1 MASGFALNREI
12 CLTSVA
18 QLAWEPAFYPALPQC
33 SNHAQANVTPPLPH
47 ANRQEMSEATFTIT
61 ELSREFDVTP
71 RTIRYY
77 EDQGLLFPQRS
88 GLQRV
93 YAKRDR
99 TRLKLAL
106 RGKRLGLSL
115 AEIKGMIDMYD
126 TAQDEEGQLVKFLA
140 ALAQRR
146 AALEQQREDIEAL
159 LAEINGFELQC
170 RELLAA
176 EAPRVTR
183 AKSKRSR
190 RAA

>member
-1 MASGFALNREI
+1 
-12 CLTSVA
+12 
-18 QLAWEPAFYPALPQC
+18 
-33 SNHAQANVTPPLPH
+33 
-47 ANRQEMSEATFTIT
+47 MSEATFTIT

-115 AEIKGMIDMYD
+115 AEIKSMIDMYD

-159 LAEINGFELQC
+159 LAEISGFEQQC
-170 RELLAA
+170 RELLDEEVPRGAA
-176 EAPRVTR
+176 KKTKR
-183 AKSKRSR
+183 AR

>member
-1 MASGFALNREI
+1 
-12 CLTSVA
+12 
-18 QLAWEPAFYPALPQC
+18 
-33 SNHAQANVTPPLPH
+33 
-47 ANRQEMSEATFTIT
+47 MSEATFSIT

-77 EDQGLLFPQRS
+77 EDQGLLFPRRS

-115 AEIKGMIDMYD
+115 AEIKSMITMYD
-126 TAQDEEGQLVKFLA
+126 TAQDEEGQLVEFLA

-146 AALEQQREDIEAL
+146 AALERQREDIEAL
-159 LAEINGFELQC
+159 LAEISGFEQQC
-170 RELLAA
+170 RELLKA
-176 EAPRVTR
+176 ETPPRG
-183 AKSKRSR
+183 AKKKAKPAR

>member
-1 MASGFALNREI
+1 
-12 CLTSVA
+12 
-18 QLAWEPAFYPALPQC
+18 
-33 SNHAQANVTPPLPH
+33 
-47 ANRQEMSEATFTIT
+47 MSEATFSIT

-77 EDQGLLFPQRS
+77 EDQGLLSPQRA

-93 YAKRDR
+93 YTKRDR

-115 AEIKGMIDMYD
+115 AEIKSMIDMYD
-126 TAQDEEGQLVKFLA
+126 TVQDEEGQLVKFLA

-159 LAEINGFELQC
+159 LAEISGFEQQC

-176 EAPRVTR
+176 EAPRG
-183 AKSKRSR
+183 AKAKKRTR

>member
-1 MASGFALNREI
+1 
-12 CLTSVA
+12 
-18 QLAWEPAFYPALPQC
+18 
-33 SNHAQANVTPPLPH
+33 
-47 ANRQEMSEATFTIT
+47 MSESTFTIT

-77 EDQGLLFPQRS
+77 EDQGLLFPERS

-115 AEIKGMIDMYD
+115 AEIKSMIDMYD

-146 AALEQQREDIEAL
+146 AALERQREDIEAL
-159 LAEINGFELQC
+159 LTEISGFEQQC
-170 RELLAA
+170 RQLLEE
-176 EAPRVTR
+176 EAPR
-183 AKSKRSR
+183 AASKKAKRSR
-190 RAA
+190 RTA

>member
-1 MASGFALNREI
+1 
-12 CLTSVA
+12 
-18 QLAWEPAFYPALPQC
+18 
-33 SNHAQANVTPPLPH
+33 
-47 ANRQEMSEATFTIT
+47 MSEATFTIT

-93 YAKRDR
+93 YSKRDR
-99 TRLKLAL
+99 TRLRLAL

-126 TAQDEEGQLVKFLA
+126 TAQDEEEQLVKFLA

-146 AALEQQREDIEAL
+146 AALEQQREDIAAL
-159 LAEINGFELQC
+159 LAEITGFEQQC

-176 EAPRVTR
+176 EAPRAGR
-183 AKSKRSR
+183 AKAKRSR

>member
-1 MASGFALNREI
+1 
-12 CLTSVA
+12 
-18 QLAWEPAFYPALPQC
+18 
-33 SNHAQANVTPPLPH
+33 
-47 ANRQEMSEATFTIT
+47 MSESTFTIT

-77 EDQGLLFPQRS
+77 EDQGLLFPERS

-115 AEIKGMIDMYD
+115 SEIKSMIAMYD
-126 TAQDEEGQLVKFLA
+126 TAQDQEGQLVEFLS
-140 ALAQRR
+140 ALAHRR

-159 LAEINGFELQC
+159 LAEISGFEQQC
-170 RELLAA
+170 RELL
-176 EAPRVTR
+176 EEDTR
-183 AKSKRSR
+183 RGAGKTSKRTR
-190 RAA
+190 RKA